1 MKNYN
6 AVKRYLKEI
15 EMSEKKKSLWEQ
27 MGRKTGSSS
36 SSETKEKMDKEKEK
50 KKVVANIRGTKI
62 YGK

>member
-1 MKNYN
+1 
-6 AVKRYLKEI
+6 
-15 EMSEKKKSLWEQ
+15 MSEKKKSLWEQ